1 MLPIV
6 RAPFVSGGTLCFD
19 IAMIFGAEGLV

>member
-6 RAPFVSGGTLCFD
+6 RPPFVSGGAHCFD
-19 IAMIFGAEGLV
+19 IGMIFGAEGLV